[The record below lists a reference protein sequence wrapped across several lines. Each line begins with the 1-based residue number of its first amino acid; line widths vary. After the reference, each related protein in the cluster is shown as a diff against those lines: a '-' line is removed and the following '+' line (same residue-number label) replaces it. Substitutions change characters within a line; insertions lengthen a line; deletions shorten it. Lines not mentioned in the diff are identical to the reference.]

1 MATNIIPSVKSSERE
16 ANAKKK
22 ILVVDDSLTTRTLEK
37 NILLK
42 CGYQVEAAS
51 DPQEAIKLLEN
62 NKFDLIITDHEMPFM
77 TGFEF
82 VKYLKT
88 INGYSNVPV
97 IVLTSIKK
105 TILEKLYEQL
115 DISDF
120 IQKENFEQSKF
131 LETIQMQLK
140 KTK

>member
-1 MATNIIPSVKSSERE
+1 
-16 ANAKKK
+16 
-22 ILVVDDSLTTRTLEK
+22 
-37 NILLK
+37 
-42 CGYQVEAAS
+42 
-51 DPQEAIKLLEN
+51 
-62 NKFDLIITDHEMPFM
+62 MPFM